1 MDIFSRKAVNVVGQT
16 LGYVRMSTVDQNPAH
31 QIEQLGKCQKIFQDT
46 GSGQSPAS
54 RQGLYSLMTYVRA
67 GDVVVQSMDR
77 LGRDTLDLY
86 QILDELTR
94 KGATVKLL
102 SEGFT
107 VSRDEARPTQQ
118 LMLKVL
124 AVIADFERAKI
135 KERQAE
141 GIAIAKAKGKYKQ
154 QPKLNETDLEQI
166 HTLLE
171 LGRSKVEIARQFQV
185 SRQTVYNAL
194 KRDLT

>member
-1 MDIFSRKAVNVVGQT
+1 MNVIGQT
-16 LGYVRMSTVDQNPAH
+16 LGYVRMSTVDQNPAQ

-54 RQGLYSLMTYVRA
+54 RQGLYSLMTYVRD
-67 GDVVVQSMDR
+67 GDVVVVQSMDR

-107 VSRDEARPTQQ
+107 ISRDETQPTQQ
-118 LMLKVL
+118 LLLKVL

-154 QPKLNETDLEQI
+154 HPKLNETDLEQI

-171 LGRSKVEIARQFQV
+171 HGTSKTEIARQFQV
-185 SRQTVYNAL
+185 SRQTVYNTL
-194 KRDLT
+194 KRNLT

>member
-1 MDIFSRKAVNVVGQT
+1 MVGQT
-16 LGYVRMSTVDQNPAH
+16 VGYLRINTAGQDPVPQL
-31 QIEQLGKCQKIFQDT
+31 EQLGTCQKIFQDT
-46 GSGQSPAS
+46 GSGKS
-54 RQGLYSLMTYVRA
+54 REARTGLHNLIRYVRA
-67 GDVVVQSMDR
+67 GDVVMVPSMDR
-77 LGRDTLDLY
+77 LGHDTLDLY
-86 QILDELTR
+86 RILDELTR

-107 VSRDEARPTQQ
+107 VSRDDTQPTQQ
-118 LMLKVL
+118 LLLQFL

-141 GIAIAKAKGKYKQ
+141 GIAIAKAKGKYTQ
-154 QPKLNETDLEQI
+154 HPKLNETDLQQI

-171 LGRSKVEIARQFQV
+171 LGKSKTEIARQFQV
-185 SRQTVYNAL
+185 SRQTVYNTL

>member
-1 MDIFSRKAVNVVGQT
+1 MVGQT
-16 LGYVRMSTVDQNPAH
+16 VGYVRINTVDQDPA
-31 QIEQLGKCQKIFQDT
+31 QQVEQLGECHKIFQDT
-46 GSGQSPAS
+46 GSGKS
-54 RQGLYSLMTYVRA
+54 REAREGLRNLMKYVRG
-67 GDVVVQSMDR
+67 GDVVLVQSMDR
-77 LGRDTLDLY
+77 LGHDTIDLY

-94 KGATVKLL
+94 QGATVKLL

-107 VSRDEARPTQQ
+107 VSRDETRPTQQ

-171 LGRSKVEIARQFQV
+171 LGRSKAEIARQFQV
-185 SRQTVYNAL
+185 SRQTVYNTL

>member
-1 MDIFSRKAVNVVGQT
+1 
-16 LGYVRMSTVDQNPAH
+16 MSTVDQNPAQ

-46 GSGQSPAS
+46 GSGQSPES
-54 RQGLYSLMTYVRA
+54 RKGLHNLMKYVRD
-67 GDVVVQSMDR
+67 GDVVLVQSMDR

-118 LMLKVL
+118 LILEIL

-141 GIAIAKAKGKYKQ
+141 GIAIAKAKGKYQQ
-154 QPKLNETDLEQI
+154 QPKLNKADLEQI
-166 HTLLE
+166 HVLLE
-171 LGRSKVEIARQFQV
+171 LGKSKADIARQFQV
-185 SRQTVYNAL
+185 SRQTVYNTL
-194 KRDLT
+194 KRNLT

>member
-1 MDIFSRKAVNVVGQT
+1 MKVVGQT
-16 LGYVRMSTVDQNPAH
+16 LGYVRMSTVDQNPAQ

-46 GSGQSPAS
+46 GSGQSPES
-54 RQGLYSLMTYVRA
+54 RKGLHNLMKYVRD
-67 GDVVVQSMDR
+67 GDVVLVQSMDR

-118 LMLKVL
+118 
-124 AVIADFERAKI
+124 
-135 KERQAE
+135 
-141 GIAIAKAKGKYKQ
+141 
-154 QPKLNETDLEQI
+154 QPKLNKADLEQI
-166 HTLLE
+166 HVLLE
-171 LGRSKVEIARQFQV
+171 LGKSKADIARQFQV
-185 SRQTVYNAL
+185 SRQTVYNTL
-194 KRDLT
+194 KRNLT

>member
-1 MDIFSRKAVNVVGQT
+1 MVGQT
-16 LGYVRMSTVDQNPAH
+16 LGYIRMSTVDQDSAR

-46 GSGQSPAS
+46 GSGRSPEA
-54 RQGLYSLMTYVRA
+54 RNGLHNLMKYVRA
-67 GDVVVQSMDR
+67 GDVVVVQSMDR
-77 LGRDTLDLY
+77 LGQDTLDLY

-107 VSRDEARPTQQ
+107 VSRDETRPTQQ
-118 LMLKVL
+118 LLLKFL

-154 QPKLNETDLEQI
+154 HPKLNETDLEQI
-166 HTLLE
+166 HALLE
-171 LGRSKVEIARQFQV
+171 LGKSKAEIARQFQV
-185 SRQTVYNAL
+185 SRQTVYNTL

>member
-1 MDIFSRKAVNVVGQT
+1 MVGQMV
-16 LGYVRMSTVDQNPAH
+16 GYVRVSAVDQNPAR
-31 QIEQLGKCQKIFQDT
+31 QIETLGECHKIFQDT
-46 GSGQSPAS
+46 DSGKFRES
-54 RQGLYSLMTYVRA
+54 RKGLHDLIEYVRD
-67 GDVVVQSMDR
+67 GDTVLVQSMDR

-94 KGATVKLL
+94 KGTTVKLL

-118 LMLKVL
+118 LMLGIL
-124 AVIADFERAKI
+124 ASIADFERAKM

-166 HTLLE
+166 HALLE
-171 LGRSKVEIARQFQV
+171 LGKSKSEIARQFQV

-194 KRDLT
+194 NRHAEKK

>member
-1 MDIFSRKAVNVVGQT
+1 MK
-16 LGYVRMSTVDQNPAH
+16 
-31 QIEQLGKCQKIFQDT
+31 
-46 GSGQSPAS
+46 
-54 RQGLYSLMTYVRA
+54 YVRA
-67 GDVVVQSMDR
+67 GDVVVVQSMDR
-77 LGRDTLDLY
+77 LGQDTLDLY

-107 VSRDEARPTQQ
+107 VSRDETRPTQQ
-118 LMLKVL
+118 LLLKFL

-154 QPKLNETDLEQI
+154 HPKLNETDLEQI
-166 HTLLE
+166 HALLE
-171 LGRSKVEIARQFQV
+171 LGKSKAEIARQFQV
-185 SRQTVYNAL
+185 SRQTVYNTL

>member
-1 MDIFSRKAVNVVGQT
+1 MK
-16 LGYVRMSTVDQNPAH
+16 YVRD
-31 QIEQLGKCQKIFQDT
+31 
-46 GSGQSPAS
+46 
-54 RQGLYSLMTYVRA
+54 
-67 GDVVVQSMDR
+67 GDVVLVQSMDR

-118 LMLKVL
+118 LILEIL

-141 GIAIAKAKGKYKQ
+141 GIAIAKAKGKYQQ
-154 QPKLNETDLEQI
+154 QPKLNKADLEQI
-166 HTLLE
+166 HVLLE
-171 LGRSKVEIARQFQV
+171 LGKSKADIARQFQV
-185 SRQTVYNAL
+185 SRQTVYNTL
-194 KRDLT
+194 KRNLT